1 MQKSMKLI
9 SRSSKAPRRFALPVA
24 ALACALV
31 SSASASAQ
39 ELDVDL
45 QFVLDNGFESFFF
58 AQTCRSIGP
67 DGDVIEG
74 EELPVGNGRVLE
86 CETFPVTHLQAI
98 DVQASTG
105 EFFCALGQVA
115 SIEGETIDPQLPV
128 SVLSA
133 PDGAPWVLQ
142 GTHDGGE
149 IIIGRVT
156 GFGGGTAFPLAA
168 DAIFDTID
176 LQPNPNFQLCTD
188 LFGL

>member
-98 DVQASTG
+98 D
-105 EFFCALGQVA
+105 
-115 SIEGETIDPQLPV
+115 
-128 SVLSA
+128 
-133 PDGAPWVLQ
+133 
-142 GTHDGGE
+142 
-149 IIIGRVT
+149 
-156 GFGGGTAFPLAA
+156 
-168 DAIFDTID
+168 
-176 LQPNPNFQLCTD
+176 
-188 LFGL
+188 